1 VLISVVRVGYGLI
14 DWCFVLFCFCVVLLS
29 LSLSLS
35 LSLCVSLSLGTRCV
49 SSLSSSTASLLRL
62 RIWERIWESNGA
74 HDYIVLY
81 ILLAVE
87 VYIYIELML
96 SILPSD
102 LMISIFGL

>member
-1 VLISVVRVGYGLI
+1 MLKNNPSLKPRKTCFFNHVHSDSTLKFCF
-14 DWCFVLFCFCVVLLS
+14 WCFV
-29 LSLSLS
+29 
-35 LSLCVSLSLGTRCV
+35 LSLGTRCV